1 MPNPL
6 NFDFDYELVYFFYLC
21 ASIPNFLNTFVY
33 LHRKR
38 RQQLGH
44 AHMHNEKLE

>member
-1 MPNPL
+1 MPNSL
-6 NFDFDYELVYFFYLC
+6 NFDFDYALIYFFYLC

-38 RQQLGH
+38 G
-44 AHMHNEKLE
+44 